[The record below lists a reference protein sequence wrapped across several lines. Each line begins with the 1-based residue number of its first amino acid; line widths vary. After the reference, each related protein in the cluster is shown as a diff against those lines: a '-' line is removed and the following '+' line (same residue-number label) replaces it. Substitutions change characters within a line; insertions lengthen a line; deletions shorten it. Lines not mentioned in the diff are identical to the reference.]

1 MTRGHKSSERKAC
14 YLAFYF
20 GVVMAIYGVYKGADL
35 TALAILIPAVSTPL
49 LWYAGARSLIKAKNG
64 ESEND

>member
-20 GVVMAIYGVYKGADL
+20 GVVMAIYGIHKGSDL
-35 TALAILIPAVSTPL
+35 TSLSILIPAVCTPL

-64 ESEND
+64 ETKND